1 MVSSIKSNSRRKC
14 TQTIPTSRPKPRRF
28 DTQSY
33 YLRGR
38 PGIIT
43 YSLSW
48 NGDST
53 RPPLSHRLRSNVIIE
68 KNNSSACSHV
78 SFDLLSSKKIE
89 QTCWQ
94 FAWSWLLRNL
104 VILKKSTIEW
114 LVEKKVFSFSL
125 KTLSTIHIGGKAF
138 TRCEWPSWRS
148 LGSCVRSFV
157 HNFWAET

>member
-1 MVSSIKSNSRRKC
+1 MIRISYHAVIVVSSIKSNSRRKC

-68 KNNSSACSHV
+68 KNNSST
-78 SFDLLSSKKIE
+78 FLSIFFPRKKLNKPICLILVASKSRYPQEIDD
-89 QTCWQ
+89 
-94 FAWSWLLRNL
+94 RM
-104 VILKKSTIEW
+104 VGGKKSF
-114 LVEKKVFSFSL
+114 LFFSQN
-125 KTLSTIHIGGKAF
+125 
-138 TRCEWPSWRS
+138 
-148 LGSCVRSFV
+148 FV
-157 HNFWAET
+157 DDPHRRKGLHTV

>member
-1 MVSSIKSNSRRKC
+1 MIRISYHAVIVVSSIKSNSRRKC
-14 TQTIPTSRPKPRRF
+14 TQTIPASRPKPRRF

-78 SFDLLSSKKIE
+78 SFDLLSSKKLNKLA
-89 QTCWQ
+89 TN
-94 FAWSWLLRNL
+94 LLDPGCFEISLSSRNRRSNDWW
-104 VILKKSTIEW
+104 KK
-114 LVEKKVFSFSL
+114 KFSL
-125 KTLSTIHIGGKAF
+125 FLSKLC
-138 TRCEWPSWRS
+138 RRS
-148 LGSCVRSFV
+148 
-157 HNFWAET
+157 T

>member
-1 MVSSIKSNSRRKC
+1 MIRISYHAVIVVSSIKSNSRRKC
-14 TQTIPTSRPKPRRF
+14 TQTIPASRPKPRRF

-68 KNNSSACSHV
+68 KNNSSTFLSIFFPRKKLNKLAGNLLDPGCFEIS
-78 SFDLLSSKKIE
+78 LSSRNRRSNDWWKK
-89 QTCWQ
+89 
-94 FAWSWLLRNL
+94 
-104 VILKKSTIEW
+104 K
-114 LVEKKVFSFSL
+114 FSL
-125 KTLSTIHIGGKAF
+125 FLSKLC
-138 TRCEWPSWRS
+138 RRS
-148 LGSCVRSFV
+148 
-157 HNFWAET
+157 T